1 MPKKITIP
9 ANEDL
14 WDEANERFISFKG
27 QTLVLEHSLISISKW
42 EMKYKKPFIT
52 EDKMSV
58 EEFIYYIKCMT
69 LNQVDDFA
77 YNFITPENIQE
88 IEEYIADPMT
98 ATTITDLKH
107 NYKKEVITSEII
119 YYQMLSF
126 GIPVEFEK
134 WHLNR
139 LITLIRVFSIKGGG
153 EKKMTRSEA
162 AMFQRAVNDQR
173 LAKRRKR

>member
-9 ANEDL
+9 ANNDL
-14 WDEANERFISFKG
+14 WDEVHERFISFKG

-42 EMKYKKPFIT
+42 EMKYKKPFIS
-52 EDKMSV
+52 EAPMSV
-58 EEFIYYIKCMT
+58 TEFIDYVKCMT
-69 LNQVDDFA
+69 LNQVDDFV
-77 YNFITPENIQE
+77 YNFITPEIIQE

-98 ATTITDLKH
+98 ATTINDIRQNH
-107 NYKKEVITSEII
+107 KKEVITSEII
-119 YYQMLSF
+119 YYQMLTF

-153 EKKMTRSEA
+153 EKKMSRSEA
-162 AMFQRAVNDQR
+162 AMYQRAINDQR
-173 LAKRRKR
+173 LAKHRKR